1 MPALIPLAVAGV
13 SAAATAY
20 GAHKASSAADRAAKQ
35 QTSSAN
41 YAADIQGRGN
51 TDTLNFQKQQAA
63 EDARRFELTQRANY
77 DQWAARENRLGS
89 LSQMMGLGNRGPI
102 PGYVSSGATGVGGP
116 TSGGGSTDPR
126 VADIFNKVT
135 QGLAPTA
142 ENLPTVIKALN
153 DAGISATRATHAGNL
168 PSDDFINFGGGGG
181 LDVIQNVGSP
191 NAKWQMLAPQAGG
204 GGGGR
209 SVMGTL
215 AQMANMPVVRPGMP
229 TDPYVAP
236 STLRSYLRR
245 A

>member
-1 MPALIPLAVAGV
+1 MPVVG
-13 SAAATAY
+13 AAAVTGVAAVY
-20 GAHKASSAADRAAKQ
+20 GAHKQSSAVSNAAKQ
-35 QTSSAN
+35 QTQAAN
-41 YAADIQGRGN
+41 YAADLQSRGN

-63 EDARRFELTQRANY
+63 EDARRFELTQHANY
-77 DQWAARENRLGS
+77 DQWAARENRLGT
-89 LSQMMGLGNRGPI
+89 LSQMMGLGSRGPI
-102 PGYVSSGATGVGGP
+102 PGYVSSGATGAGGP
-116 TSGGGSTDPR
+116 TPSGVSSTDPR
-126 VADIFNKVT
+126 VAEVFNRVT

-142 ENLPTVIKALN
+142 DNLPTVIKALN

-191 NAKWQMLAPQAGG
+191 NAKWQMLAPS

-209 SVMGTL
+209 VGTL
-215 AQMANMPVVRPGMP
+215 AQMASGPGAPVVRPGMP
-229 TDPYVAP
+229 VANMPYLAP